1 MTKENENNSQPSSF
15 RDQILRELEE
25 LKAKRLQGQP
35 VDTLSDVKEKV
46 VEEIGTIA
54 SDTKQDDE
62 KETLIEKNNLVFP
75 TSLETS
81 EVEEVAEPPVSES
94 DAVAIQ
100 GNADETPAVD
110 NVTENED
117 TSGQN
122 NVQSDWEQPDD
133 KFQNTVERNM
143 EELRNFISANP
154 ELLGDQ
160 LFKKEEKEEVEP
172 VSNQI
177 ETTPEVELVV
187 SPSLDETF
195 IDFPKEDVSNL
206 TGDTEIIPLESTLI
220 APAAVN
226 SQISNSESSEEV
238 QPSRRTTHSPK
249 KQKRKKQDKAAK
261 RIVSVIMSLVVVFF
275 LATCAFGFFWVKS
288 SLEPVNSQA
297 TESIQVE
304 IPEGSSTKEIA
315 NILFENDL
323 IKNATVFNYYSK
335 IKSYNNYQSGFY
347 NLKQSMSVDDIAKA
361 LQETGSATA
370 QKEASGSVLIVE
382 GYTLTQIANAVT
394 LNAKTDDKSDKTP
407 FTSEEFMATVTN
419 QEFIDRMVAT
429 YPKLFASLPAADSG
443 VIYRLEGYLFPAV
456 YDYYDDT
463 TIEDLVEHMIST
475 TDARLQPYYEAI
487 AAKNLT
493 VNEVLTLASLVEKE
507 GSTDEDRRNIAS
519 VFFNRL
525 NAGMPLQSNIAILYA
540 QGKLGEE
547 TTLAEDTTIDTSI
560 DSPYNIYWNTGLMPG
575 PVDSPSLAAIEAVIN
590 ANTTDYLY
598 FVADVT
604 TGTVYFAKTIEE
616 HDQNV
621 ANYVNAHLE

>member
-1 MTKENENNSQPSSF
+1 MTKENDNNAQPSSF

-25 LKAKRLQGQP
+25 LKAQRLEGQP
-35 VDTLSDVKEKV
+35 EETLSQVNDKV
-46 VEEIGTIA
+46 VEEIEAIA
-54 SDTKQDDE
+54 SVA
-62 KETLIEKNNLVFP
+62 KNEIDH
-75 TSLETS
+75 S
-81 EVEEVAEPPVSES
+81 EVAEFEPEELPKVLEERADQGISEEITVFDEKQTDSNVGDQPQPVLQ
-94 DAVAIQ
+94 D
-100 GNADETPAVD
+100 
-110 NVTENED
+110 
-117 TSGQN
+117 
-122 NVQSDWEQPDD
+122 
-133 KFQNTVERNM
+133 TVERNL

-160 LFKKEEKEEVEP
+160 LLESEKMGSTSVQSEE
-172 VSNQI
+172 SFDAHS
-177 ETTPEVELVV
+177 T
-187 SPSLDETF
+187 SPSLEDTF
-195 IDFPKEDVSNL
+195 IDFPKEDVSTV
-206 TGDTEIIPLESTLI
+206 TGDTEIIPLEATLI
-220 APAAVN
+220 APSVAVSKEPIKVEE
-226 SQISNSESSEEV
+226 SQ
-238 QPSRRTTHSPK
+238 PRRRTHSK
-249 KQKRKKQDKAAK
+249 NKQKRKKQDRTAK
-261 RIVSVIMSLVVVFF
+261 RIVAVVMSLVVVFF
-275 LATCAFGFFWVKS
+275 LATCTFGFFWVKS
-288 SLEPVNSQA
+288 SLEPVNTEA
-297 TESIQVE
+297 TKTIQVE

-347 NLKQSMSVDDIAKA
+347 NLSQSMSVDDLAKA
-361 LQETGSATA
+361 LQESGTPTA
-370 QKEASGSVLIVE
+370 QEEPAGKVLIVE
-382 GYTLTQIANAVT
+382 GYTLTQIANSVT
-394 LNAKTDDKSDKTP
+394 LNAKTDDKTDKTP
-407 FTSEEFMATVTN
+407 FTSEEFLATVTN

-429 YPKLFASLPAADSG
+429 YPNLFASLPAADSG

-463 TIEDLVEHMIST
+463 TIEDLVEQMIST

-487 AAKNLT
+487 ANKNLT

-525 NAGMPLQSNIAILYA
+525 NAEMPLQSNIAILYA

-547 TTLAEDTTIDTSI
+547 TTLAEDTNIDTSI
-560 DSPYNIYWNTGLMPG
+560 ESPYNIYWRTGLMPG
-575 PVDSPSLAAIEAVIN
+575 PVDSPSLAAVDAVIN

-604 TGTVYFAKTIEE
+604 TGTVYFAQTIEE